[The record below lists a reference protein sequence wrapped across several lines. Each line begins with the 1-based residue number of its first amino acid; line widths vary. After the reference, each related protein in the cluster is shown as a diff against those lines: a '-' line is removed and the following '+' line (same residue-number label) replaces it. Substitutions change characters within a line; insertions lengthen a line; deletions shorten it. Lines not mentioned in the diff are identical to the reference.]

1 MMKPLFKS
9 LLTMTAAFSL
19 IACQQVEPVSGL
31 APDTTTQELS
41 SSTPTQDTTATP
53 ENQTA
58 QTAQT
63 EPTTSTTDNPT
74 ASTDGTTGTTSTSTD
89 GTAST
94 TDPTTST
101 TTEPTPEPLT
111 LSSNADLASL
121 SFASVVLDQ
130 SFSSDRTSYSA
141 SVANEVATTELTL
154 MTADSGATVTVNGQ
168 ELLPGQPTLVTLG
181 VGVNLIEVATL
192 AEDGVTQKSYFFTIT
207 RAAAP
212 VAPTVDAGNPVAIDM
227 TFHVE
232 ADAQKFLTLAAY
244 SNDIT
249 YRRASYTDA
258 VIDFGVRYD
267 DAISSW
273 DLQSLPAHGTLYEGY
288 DAITSLPY
296 QVSLPDE
303 LLYVPDDGFV
313 GEDAFTFTVEDSQ
326 GSSNVGTISLV
337 VETSPVM
344 PAGIPALPAIFY
356 TPRPV
361 PASAGDTEGLDWY
374 IDNSNPNATDEPRP
388 GESDPRHGTPD
399 TPRLT
404 LPGSGAEF
412 AAGARVFIKGGVETP
427 YRLRNSA
434 WHRWVLAGTAQAP
447 VYVLGVHRGPNKPII
462 LSDDLQELR
471 LEMEYAVVDG
481 LYFKGVRVRQRDD
494 LGTYTGGNVV
504 FKHCV
509 LDRNFLG
516 TSGTGLSLNIGDT
529 KVLYDLH
536 IKNSGRTEPDLMD
549 ENDVHGVQISN
560 VSDYW
565 ILDNHVHHSAGDAIQ
580 INGEFAQGL
589 YVGRNKLH
597 SDNENALDFK
607 RRYDLI
613 FVEND
618 VWDYRAIDYQSSGS
632 DGNPVIV
639 NQDTNGQTPTY
650 ALIARNRIWDANGA
664 VRHQGNHIWTTD
676 NLFWHIH
683 HNVNSSSRSYT
694 ITVGNNAE
702 LDYIDRITNNTFDH
716 VDGGVWLWAANNN
729 GVEDH
734 QYMGNV
740 FGTLN
745 EDSLERFHFR
755 ITPVHVEGTILGY
768 NYYQDP
774 AIIELG
780 NDQLTLGQLN
790 NIGQSIG
797 SVDQID
803 PQFTDPAR
811 FDFNPLPGSPLI
823 DAAIKPVTYDEIEQ
837 RYGISITLDNDLDYR
852 PSDDNAWDVGAFEY

>member
-1 MMKPLFKS
+1 MMKPLFKL

-19 IACQQVEPVSGL
+19 IACQQVEPVSSL
-31 APDTTTQELS
+31 VPETSAQESSTTTSDQE
-41 SSTPTQDTTATP
+41 TPPVT

-58 QTAQT
+58 QTDSAAPATTQPTGTNT
-63 EPTTSTTDNPT
+63 EGNPDSTNTPATPPATESTT
-74 ASTDGTTGTTSTSTD
+74 
-89 GTAST
+89 
-94 TDPTTST
+94 T
-101 TTEPTPEPLT
+101 TTEPSPEPVA
-111 LSSNADLASL
+111 LSDNADLATL
-121 SFASVVLDQ
+121 SFSAVVLDQ
-130 SFSSDRTSYSA
+130 SFSSTRTSYSA
-141 SVANEVATTELTL
+141 SVANEVATTELTVSP
-154 MTADSGATVTVNGQ
+154 ADSGARVTVNGQ
-168 ELLPGQPTLVTLG
+168 TLIPGQATLVTLG

-192 AEDGVTQKSYFFTIT
+192 AEDGETQKSYFFTIT
-207 RAAAP
+207 RESAP
-212 VAPTVDAGNPVAIDM
+212 VVAPPATDMPVAIDM

-249 YRRASYTDA
+249 YRRASYTDS

-267 DAISSW
+267 DAITRW
-273 DLQSLPAHGTLYEGY
+273 ALQSLPSNGTLFEGY
-288 DAITSLPY
+288 TEITSLPHEVT
-296 QVSLPDE
+296 QINE
-303 LLYVPDDGFV
+303 LLYVPDAGFV

-326 GSSNVGTISLV
+326 GISEAGTISLTV
-337 VETSPVM
+337 TDTPVI
-344 PAGIPALPAIFY
+344 PAGIPALPQIFH
-356 TPRPV
+356 TPRPE
-361 PASAGDTEGLDWY
+361 PATSGDSETIDWY
-374 IDNSNPNATDEPRP
+374 IDNSHPNATDEPRP
-388 GESDPRHGTPD
+388 GESNPRHGTPE
-399 TPRLT
+399 TPRLS
-404 LPGSGAEF
+404 LPGSGTRF
-412 AAGARVFIKGGVETP
+412 DAGARVFIMGGVETP
-427 YRLRNSA
+427 YRLRNTS
-434 WHRWVLAGTAQAP
+434 WHRLVLAGTAQNP

-462 LSDDLQELR
+462 LSEDLQELR
-471 LEMEYAVVDG
+471 LEMEYAIIDG
-481 LYFKGVRVRQRDD
+481 LHFKGVRVRQRDD
-494 LGTYTGGNVV
+494 LGTYTAGNVV
-504 FKHCV
+504 FKHSV
-509 LDRNFLG
+509 VDRNFLG
-516 TSGTGLSLNIGDT
+516 SSGTSLSLNIGDT
-529 KVLYDLH
+529 KVLYDVH
-536 IKNSGRTEPDLMD
+536 IKNSGRTEPDLRD

-565 ILDNHVHHSAGDAIQ
+565 ILDSHIHHSAGDAIQ

-676 NLFWHIH
+676 NLFWQIR
-683 HNVNSSSRSYT
+683 HNVNSSSLSYA

-716 VDGGVWLWAANNN
+716 VDGGVRLLAANNN
-729 GVEDH
+729 GIEDH
-734 QYMGNV
+734 QYVGNV

-745 EDSLERFHFR
+745 ADSLERFHFR
-755 ITPVHVEGTILGY
+755 ITPVHADTTTLAY

-774 AIIELG
+774 AMIELG
-780 NDQLTLGQLN
+780 NDQLTLGELN

-803 PQFTDPAR
+803 PKFTNPAG
-811 FDFNPLPGSPLI
+811 FDFRPLPDSPLI
-823 DAAIKPVTYDEIEQ
+823 DAGTKPVTYDEIEQ
-837 RYGISITLDNDLDYR
+837 RYGISITVDNDNTLR
-852 PSDDNAWDVGAFEY
+852 PIEGNQWDIGAYER